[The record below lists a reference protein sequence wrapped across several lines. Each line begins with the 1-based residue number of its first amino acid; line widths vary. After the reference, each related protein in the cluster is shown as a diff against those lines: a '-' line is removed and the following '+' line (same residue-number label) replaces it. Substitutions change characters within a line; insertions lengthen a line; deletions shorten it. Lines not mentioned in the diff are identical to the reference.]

1 MSFSVRATMAGAAA
15 RAGRSLRRHPF
26 SVGLSALLVIT
37 GAAFGTFW
45 GEHPDWL
52 GASPLTLGR
61 ERQWWTP
68 LTALLVPDS
77 WGELII
83 ALVIALTLLAYA
95 ERLMGTLRTA
105 LAFVVTG
112 VLGVLLG
119 IGTQSLAWSWGQVWA
134 RVDARGQVFDPLIG
148 IMGAVMA
155 GSAFAP
161 ALHRRRIRLIGF
173 ALLLTFTLYGG
184 DSDSVY
190 RLFSALIG
198 LVAGALLSRGRARAA
213 WHRSSYRETRTLIA
227 AMVAVTG
234 LGPLIVLITGVGTG
248 PLAPVVAG
256 LRGVDISG
264 IIDNCS
270 DTVSDRCVT
279 TFSTAVA
286 TGTGVVLM
294 SLVPLLLSLV
304 AAWGLRSG
312 RRAAWFLAM
321 GVNAMMALLTG
332 ISVAVRQFTHPA
344 DVVTIDRQF
353 PGFSVLAILVPVA
366 MCVLLALTHRR
377 FAVRASRRAVR
388 RFVWII
394 GIAFAVL
401 VAADMI
407 LVMTAGHPASFWST
421 LGGTLRR
428 FLPTGIGHPG
438 SKTSLTGLS
447 RAVHRDVGG
456 LFWLVFAAAM
466 LTLLRGRS
474 VSTADETERFRAQ
487 LRETDGG
494 TLGFMGTWEG
504 NEHWFTRD
512 GRGAVAYRVVSGI
525 AIAVGDPV
533 CTPGDA
539 EHTIRGFLDFCDS
552 NAWTPVFYSTHEEFV
567 PAFRRF
573 GWKRLS
579 VAEETVVPLERFELT
594 GKVWTK
600 VRQPYNRGQR
610 DGLTTLWTTWEQ
622 LPAGLVS
629 QLDALSEQWI
639 AEKALPEMRF
649 TLGGMEE
656 LRDPDVAILLALGPE
671 GELQAV
677 TSWMPVWREGELIGR
692 TLDFM
697 RRADGAMP
705 GVMEFAIA
713 SAALHMKE
721 LGLQVMSLSGAPL
734 AQSADGG
741 EDDGAE
747 SAAIKRLLE
756 WLSRVLEPAYGF
768 ASLLRYKGKFNPEYR
783 SMYLFYADNSQLPAI
798 GLAIGRAYL
807 PDASPAEYVALV
819 RSLAG

>member
-1 MSFSVRATMAGAAA
+1 MTFSVRAATVAAA
-15 RAGRSLRRHPF
+15 VRVRRFVLRHPF
-26 SVGLSALLVIT
+26 AVGLGALLVVT
-37 GAAFGTFW
+37 GLAFGTLW

-68 LTALLVPDS
+68 VTALLVPDS

-83 ALVIALTLLAYA
+83 ALVLALTLLAYA
-95 ERLMGTLRTA
+95 ERLMGTLRTGLVFLVSGA
-105 LAFVVTG
+105 
-112 VLGVLLG
+112 LGVLVG
-119 IGTQSLAWSWGQVWA
+119 VGVQTLAWSWGQIWA
-134 RVDARGQVFDPLIG
+134 RVDARGQVFDPSVG
-148 IMGAVMA
+148 IIGAVMA
-155 GSAFAP
+155 GSAYAP
-161 ALHRRRIRLIGF
+161 ALYRRRIRLIGF
-173 ALLLTFTLYGG
+173 SLLLTFTLYGG

-198 LVAGALLSRGRARAA
+198 LIAGVILTSGHAKAA

-248 PLAPVVAG
+248 PLAPVIAG
-256 LRGVDISG
+256 LRGIDISG
-264 IIDNCS
+264 IVDSCA
-270 DTVSDRCVT
+270 DAASDRCVT
-279 TFSTAVA
+279 SVSTAVA
-286 TGTGVVLM
+286 AGTGYVLM

-321 GVNAMMALLTG
+321 GVNTVMALLTG
-332 ISVAVRQFTHPA
+332 ISVAVRELTHPA

-353 PGFSVLAILVPVA
+353 PGFSVLAILIPVA
-366 MCVLLALTHRR
+366 MCVLLAVTHRR
-377 FAVRASRRAVR
+377 FAVRASGRAVA
-388 RFVWII
+388 RFAAII
-394 GIAFAVL
+394 GIAFVVL
-401 VAADMI
+401 VGADMM
-407 LVMTAGHPASFWST
+407 LVMNATHSASFWPT
-421 LGGTLRR
+421 FGGTLRR

-438 SKTSLTGLS
+438 SRTTLVGLP
-447 RAVHRDVGG
+447 RALHRDVGG

-466 LTLLRGRS
+466 LGLLRGRS
-474 VSTADETERFRAQ
+474 MKTADETDRFRAQ

-504 NEHWFTRD
+504 NDHWFTRD
-512 GRGAVAYRVVSGI
+512 GRGAVAYRVVSDI

-533 CTPGDA
+533 CLPGDA
-539 EHTIRGFLDFCDS
+539 ERTIRGFLDFCDS
-552 NAWTPVFYSTHEEFV
+552 NAWTAVFYSTHEEYA
-567 PAFRRF
+567 PAFRGL
-573 GWKRLS
+573 GWKRIS

-594 GKVWTK
+594 GKVWAK

-622 LPAGLVS
+622 LPAGLVV

-656 LRDPDVAILLALGPE
+656 LRDPDVAILLAIGPE

-713 SAALHMKE
+713 SAALHMKD

-734 AQSADGG
+734 AQTADGG
-741 EDDGAE
+741 DDE
-747 SAAIKRLLE
+747 SNAIKRLLG

-768 ASLLRYKGKFNPEYR
+768 ASLLRYKGKFNPDYR
-783 SMYLFYADNSQLPAI
+783 PMYLFYADNGQLPAI

-807 PDASPAEYVALV
+807 PNASPAEYMALA

>member
-1 MSFSVRATMAGAAA
+1 MPGRFVR
-15 RAGRSLRRHPF
+15 RNPF
-26 SVGLSALLVIT
+26 AVGLSTLLVVT
-37 GAAFGTFW
+37 GLAFGTLS

-77 WGELII
+77 WVELII
-83 ALVIALTLLAYA
+83 ALALALTLLAYV
-95 ERLMGTLRTA
+95 ERLMGTLRTV

-112 VLGVLLG
+112 VLGVVLG
-119 IGTQSLAWSWGQVWA
+119 IGTQSLAWSWGQIWA
-134 RVDARGQVFDPLIG
+134 RVDARGQVFDPAIG
-148 IMGAVMA
+148 IIGAVMA
-155 GSAFAP
+155 GSAYAP
-161 ALHRRRIRLIGF
+161 TLYRRRIRLIGF
-173 ALLLTFTLYGG
+173 SLLLTFALYGG

-190 RLFSALIG
+190 RLFAALIG
-198 LVAGALLSRGRARAA
+198 LVAGVILTSGHARPA
-213 WHRSSYRETRTLIA
+213 WYRSSYRESRTLVA

-234 LGPLIVLITGVGTG
+234 LGPLVVLITGVGTG
-248 PLAPVVAG
+248 PLAPVIAG

-264 IIDNCS
+264 IVDSCA

-279 TFSTAVA
+279 SFSTAVA

-332 ISVAVRQFTHPA
+332 ISVVVRELTNPA
-344 DVVTIDRQF
+344 DVITIDRQF
-353 PGFSVLAILVPVA
+353 PGFSVLAILIPVA
-366 MCVLLALTHRR
+366 MCVLLAITHRR
-377 FAVRASRRAVR
+377 FAVRASRRAVL
-388 RFVWII
+388 RFLTVV
-394 GIAFAVL
+394 GIAFVVL
-401 VAADMI
+401 AAADI
-407 LVMTAGHPASFWST
+407 LLVMNAAHTASFWST
-421 LGGTLRR
+421 LGSTLRR

-438 SKTSLTGLS
+438 TRTTLVGLP
-447 RAVHRDVGG
+447 RALHRDVGG
-456 LFWLVFAAAM
+456 LFWLVFAVAM
-466 LTLLRGRS
+466 LGLLRGRS
-474 VSTADETERFRAQ
+474 VKTADETERFRAQ

-539 EHTIRGFLDFCDS
+539 AATIRGFLDFCDS
-552 NAWTPVFYSTHEEFV
+552 NAWIPVFYSTHEEFV
-567 PAFRRF
+567 PAFRGL
-573 GWKRLS
+573 GWKRIS
-579 VAEETVVPLERFELT
+579 VAEETVVPLDRFELT

-622 LPAGLVS
+622 LPAGLVT

-649 TLGGMEE
+649 TLGGMDE
-656 LRDPDVAILLALGPE
+656 LRDPDVAILLAIGPA

-721 LGLQVMSLSGAPL
+721 LGLEVMSLSGAPL
-734 AQSADGG
+734 AQTAESS
-741 EDDGAE
+741 EDDDAE
-747 SAAIKRLLE
+747 PGSIKRLLG

-783 SMYLFYADNSQLPAI
+783 PMYLFYGDNGQLPAI

-807 PDASPAEYVALV
+807 PDASAAEYVALA

>member
-1 MSFSVRATMAGAAA
+1 MTSSRAMTAVLAVAR
-15 RAGRSLRRHPF
+15 RAGRYARRHPF
-26 SVGLSALLVIT
+26 AVGLTVLLLVS
-37 GAAFGTFW
+37 GLA
-45 GEHPDWL
+45 L
-52 GASPLTLGR
+52 GPLRGSRPAGIGLSPLAFGR
-61 ERQWWTP
+61 EREWWTP

-77 WGELII
+77 WGGLLLSA
-83 ALVIALTLLAYA
+83 ALALTLLAYA
-95 ERLMGTLRTA
+95 ERLMGTWRVVS
-105 LAFVVTG
+105 AFLVTG
-112 VLGVLLG
+112 VLGGLLG
-119 IGTQSLAWSWGQVWA
+119 LGIQSLAWSWGQVWA
-134 RVDARGQVFDPLIG
+134 RIDARGAVLDPSIG
-148 IMGAVMA
+148 IFGAILA

-161 ALHRRRIRLIGF
+161 ALYRRRIRLLGLS
-173 ALLLTFTLYGG
+173 LLVTYTLYGG
-184 DSDSVY
+184 DADSVY
-190 RLFSALIG
+190 RLLAALAG
-198 LVAGALLSRGRARAA
+198 LILGVILTSGRPRPA
-213 WHRSSYRETRTLIA
+213 WYRSSYHETRTLTA

-234 LGPLIVLITGVGTG
+234 LGPLIVLLTGVGIG

-264 IIDNCS
+264 IADACAQNNAS
-270 DTVSDRCVT
+270 AHCVAGVT
-279 TFSTAVA
+279 TAVA
-286 TGTGVVLM
+286 AGTGVVLM

-312 RRAAWFLAM
+312 RRAAWFLAI

-332 ISVAVRQFTHPA
+332 LSVATRSLREPT
-344 DVVTIDRQF
+344 DVIQIDRQF
-353 PGFSVLAILVPVA
+353 PGFSVLAILVPVG
-366 MCVLLALTHRR
+366 MCILLAITHRR

-388 RFVWII
+388 RFSLTI
-394 GIAFAVL
+394 GIAFVVL
-401 VAADMI
+401 AATNMI
-407 LVMTAGHPASFWST
+407 LVSAVSHSPSFWSSLAT
-421 LGGTLRR
+421 TLRR
-428 FLPTGIGHPG
+428 FLPTIIGRPSGHTP
-438 SKTSLTGLS
+438 LTGIAL
-447 RAVHRDVGG
+447 ALHRDVGA
-456 LFWLVFAAAM
+456 LFWLVFAIAM
-466 LTLLRGRS
+466 VALLLGRS
-474 VSTADETERFRAQ
+474 RKAADDAERFRTQ
-487 LRETDGG
+487 LRTTDGG

-504 NEHWFTRD
+504 NAHWFTAD
-512 GRGAVAYRVVSGI
+512 GRGAVAYRVVNDI

-533 CTPGDA
+533 CTPGDTA
-539 EHTIRGFLDFCDS
+539 KTIRGFLDFCDA
-552 NAWTPVFYSTHEEFV
+552 NAWTAVFYSTHEEFA
-567 PAFRRF
+567 PAFRDL
-573 GWKRLS
+573 GWKSIS

-622 LPAGLVS
+622 LPAGLVA

-656 LRDPDVAILLALGPE
+656 LRDPDVEILLAIGPE

-677 TSWMPVWREGELIGR
+677 TSWMPVWREGELVGR

-721 LGLQVMSLSGAPL
+721 QGLEVMSLSGAPL
-734 AQSADGG
+734 AQTVDGDADA
-741 EDDGAE
+741 DPD
-747 SAAIKRLLE
+747 ITRLLG

-783 SMYLFYADNSQLPAI
+783 PMHLFYADNGQLPAI

-807 PDASPAEYVALV
+807 PNASPAEYVALA

>member
-1 MSFSVRATMAGAAA
+1 MTFSFRTATVAVARRAGAYA
-15 RAGRSLRRHPF
+15 RRHPF
-26 SVGLSALLVIT
+26 ALGLAALLLIT
-37 GAAFGTFW
+37 GLTFGTLR
-45 GEHPDWL
+45 GTHPNGL
-52 GASPLTLGR
+52 GVSPLVFGR

-68 LTALLVPDS
+68 LTALLVPDG
-77 WGELII
+77 WVELIVS
-83 ALVIALTLLAYA
+83 LLLALTLLAYA
-95 ERLMGTLRTA
+95 ERLMGTLRTMLVFA
-105 LAFVVTG
+105 VTG
-112 VLGVLLG
+112 VLGILLG
-119 IGTQSLAWSWGQVWA
+119 VGTQTLAWSWGQVWA
-134 RVDARGQVFDPLIG
+134 RVDARGEVFDPTVG
-148 IMGAVMA
+148 IIGAVMA
-155 GSAFAP
+155 ASAFAP
-161 ALHRRRIRLIGF
+161 ALYRRRIRLIGF
-173 ALLLTFTLYGG
+173 SLLLTFTLYGG

-190 RLFSALIG
+190 RLYAALIG
-198 LVAGALLSRGRARAA
+198 LVTGVILTNGRAKAA
-213 WHRSSYRETRTLIA
+213 WHRSSYRETRTLVA

-234 LGPLIVLITGVGTG
+234 LGPLIVLVTGVGTG
-248 PLAPVVAG
+248 PLAPVIAG

-264 IIDNCS
+264 IISRCS
-270 DTVSDRCVT
+270 QDATDHCVT
-279 TFSTAVA
+279 DVSTALA

-304 AAWGLRSG
+304 AAWGLRAG

-321 GVNAMMALLTG
+321 GVNAVMALLTG
-332 ISVAVRQFTHPA
+332 ISIAVRELSHPA

-353 PGFSVLAILVPVA
+353 PGFSVLAILIPVG
-366 MCVLLALTHRR
+366 MCALLAITHRR
-377 FAVRASRRAVR
+377 FAVLASRRAVG
-388 RFVWII
+388 RFALTV
-394 GIAFAVL
+394 GIAFV
-401 VAADMI
+401 V
-407 LVMTAGHPASFWST
+407 LVMTVAHPGNFWGA
-421 LGGTLRR
+421 LGSTLRR

-438 SKTSLTGLS
+438 SRTALTGLP
-447 RAVHRDVGG
+447 RAIHRDVGG
-456 LFWLVFAAAM
+456 VFWLVFAVAM
-466 LTLLRGRS
+466 LGLLRGRS
-474 VSTADETERFRAQ
+474 SKTADDQDRFRAQ

-504 NEHWFTRD
+504 TEHWFTPD

-539 EHTIRGFLDFCDS
+539 PNTIRGFLDFCDS
-552 NAWTPVFYSTHEEFV
+552 NAWTPVFYSTHEQFV
-567 PAFRRF
+567 PTFRDL
-573 GWKRLS
+573 GWKRIS
-579 VAEETVVPLERFELT
+579 VAEETVVPLDRFELT

-610 DGLTTLWTTWEQ
+610 DGLTTLWTTWEK
-622 LPAGLVS
+622 LPAGLVA

-656 LRDPDVAILLALGPE
+656 LRDPDVAILLAIGPE

-734 AQSADGG
+734 AQNVDGTDGDDQG
-741 EDDGAE
+741 EPE
-747 SAAIKRLLE
+747 SIKRLLG

-768 ASLLRYKGKFNPEYR
+768 ASLLRYKGKFNPDYR
-783 SMYLFYADNSQLPAI
+783 PMYLFYADNGQLPAI

-807 PDASPAEYVALV
+807 PSASTAEYVALV